1 MEKLPSEPGAL
12 MSEYEAIYRRFAE
25 LVAHGRSEVDA
36 RPLQLVA
43 DIFMTARN
51 VSVEPFVD

>member
-1 MEKLPSEPGAL
+1 
-12 MSEYEAIYRRFAE
+12 MSEYESIYRRFAE
-25 LVAHGRSEVDA
+25 LVADGNSEIDA

-51 VSVEPFVD
+51 VAVEPFVD